1 MSLKISKNIAFE
13 IANIIASFINR
24 AKIYFSD
31 NTDYIADNVFVEVIE
46 DNVNFAYIINIMFSI
61 NLDSDKTITKIEYYQ
76 IASSSDILTLV
87 KDEMTLSLTAGIN
100 SLSHQLSL
108 SYQVE

>member
-13 IANIIASFINR
+13 IANVITSFINR

-31 NTDYIADNVFVEVIE
+31 NTDYITDNVLLELIE
-46 DNVNFAYIINIMFSI
+46 DNANFAYIINIMFSV
-61 NLDSDKTITKIEYYQ
+61 NLDSNKTITKIEYYQ
-76 IASSSDILTLV
+76 VTSSSDILILM
-87 KDEMTLSLTAGIN
+87 KDEMNLELTTGIN
-100 SLSHQLSL
+100 SISHQLSL

>member
-1 MSLKISKNIAFE
+1 MSLKISKNTASN

-31 NTDYIADNVFVEVIE
+31 NTDYITDSVFSEVIE
-46 DNVNFAYIINIMFSI
+46 DNANLSYIINIMFSV
-61 NLDSDKTITKIEYYQ
+61 NLDSNKTITKIEYYQ
-76 IASSSDILTLV
+76 VAFPSDVLILL
-87 KDEMTLSLTAGIN
+87 KDEMNLELTAGIN
-100 SLSHQLSL
+100 SISHQLSL